1 MNNSTLSLGIVVSF
15 LFLQPARAIT
25 PLDASNILFIKQ
37 EEKLARDV
45 YLALYERWGQN
56 TFRNIGQQ
64 SEQQHMN
71 AVDGLIA
78 LYSLTDTTPG
88 ARGVFTI
95 PELQALHDELLA
107 KGNRS
112 LIDALLVGILIEE
125 VDIRDLQVALD
136 ATREVQ
142 IKTVFTSLQN
152 GSRNHL
158 AAFSNVLAP
167 LYTRLTAPAAG
178 LSATPEG
185 ALEISWTDL
194 ANNETAFAI
203 ERRRAGSPDWER
215 LGEVAANTIRFVDM
229 NPPIELAFYRVL
241 ATNSYELG
249 PAGEPVFG
257 LRTFDSYL
265 SWRDAVFAAGER
277 ESIGKMADDPD
288 GDGIANAAEYVFGL
302 NPRQALAEKVNARL
316 EEGRLKTSTFRR
328 AAMSDVSLRVRTSSD
343 LLGWQTVLDYAEQV
357 LGSGPGVVQVEISVV
372 GGSDRAGFLQLG
384 VGVP

>member
-1 MNNSTLSLGIVVSF
+1 MSF

-78 LYSLTDTTPG
+78 LYSLTDTTPA

-125 VDIRDLQVALD
+125 VDIRDLQAALD
-136 ATREVQ
+136 ATREAQ

-158 AAFSNVLAP
+158 AAFSKVLAP

-185 ALEISWTDL
+185 AFEISWTDP
-194 ANNETAFAI
+194 ANNETAFVI
-203 ERRRAGSPDWER
+203 ERRRAGFPDWER
-215 LGEVAANTIRFVDM
+215 LGEVAANTIRFVDT
-229 NPPIELAFYRVL
+229 NPPIEVAFYRVL
-241 ATNSYELG
+241 ATNSYESG
-249 PAGEPVFG
+249 PASEPVFG
-257 LRTFDSYL
+257 LRAFDSYL

-288 GDGIANAAEYVFGL
+288 GDGIANAAEYAFGL
-302 NPRQALAEKVNARL
+302 TPRQALAEKVNARL
-316 EEGRLKTSTFRR
+316 EVGRLKTSTFRR
-328 AAMSDVSLRVRTSSD
+328 AAMNDVSLRVRTSSD
-343 LLGWQTVLDYAEQV
+343 LLGWQTVLDYEEQV

-372 GGSDRAGFLQLG
+372 GGLDRTGFLQLG